1 MFITIISPKEDS
13 SDVSGFLRGSL
24 FDNTKVS
31 SLEIPE
37 LIFNTEE
44 FLKVHNEALA
54 LRRYGALFLDYLYT
68 MEIEPERNSENDG
81 ESQVEGVEVVGEIRL
96 VKELSF
102 KRMIVGPTHLQL
114 SSSMM
119 HRMELV
125 LKLSFEDI
133 IPRKGQYIYAV
144 CWLVCIVKYGD
155 RGLEKAAFSSLR
167 SQTFTILTTLELA
180 NSLLFFPLS
189 PKINFVIVELFR
201 RNLVHATV
209 TFGRDRKNVIQTLLR
224 TNQTA
229 GFVTLLSWKKKLS
242 NR

>member
-13 SDVSGFLRGSL
+13 SDLAGFLRGSL
-24 FDNTKVS
+24 FDNAETS

-37 LIFNTEE
+37 LTFNPEE

-54 LRRYGALFLDYLYT
+54 LKRYGAVFLDYLYT

-81 ESQVEGVEVVGEIRL
+81 ESQEEGLEVVGEIRL

-133 IPRKGQYIYAV
+133 IPRKGEYYVAPLR
-144 CWLVCIVKYGD
+144 LV
-155 RGLEKAAFSSLR
+155 
-167 SQTFTILTTLELA
+167 FTNNGVGIL
-180 NSLLFFPLS
+180 
-189 PKINFVIVELFR
+189 V
-201 RNLVHATV
+201 
-209 TFGRDRKNVIQTLLR
+209 
-224 TNQTA
+224 
-229 GFVTLLSWKKKLS
+229 
-242 NR
+242 